1 MPRYTQKHSLRY
13 AAGTDT
19 IRDYPETDR
28 LRAEKLDAIIPGEN
42 ELVISGKRYPASGVI
57 EKFGVPEFSASGSWY
72 YGSIEIPEPFT
83 PPSGYRFLYYILETN
98 SFTFLGNGNHDSSS
112 GKYRARIMQVA
123 SSSTIAIKKLGWSLV
138 KA

>member
-1 MPRYTQKHSLRY
+1 MPANTTKHRIPY
-13 AAGTDT
+13 AVGTDRV
-19 IRDYPETDR
+19 RDISQIHRSQSER
-28 LRAEKLDAIIPGEN
+28 LDAIIPGEN
-42 ELVISGKRYPASGVI
+42 ELIINGRRYPASGVI
-57 EKFGVPEFSASGSWY
+57 EKFGLPEFNASGSWY

-123 SSSTIAIKKLGWSLV
+123 SSSTMAIKKLGWSLV

>member
-1 MPRYTQKHSLRY
+1 MTAYTTKHRLPY
-13 AAGTDT
+13 ATGTDT
-19 IRDYPETDR
+19 VRDYPETDR
-28 LRAEKLDAIIPGEN
+28 KKSTALDKLIPGEN
-42 ELVISGKRYPASGVI
+42 ELIINGKAYQASGTI
-57 EKFGVPEFSASGSWY
+57 ETFGPPEFTASGNWY
-72 YGSIEIPEPFT
+72 YGSMEIPEPFT

-123 SSSTIAIKKLGWSLV
+123 SSSTVAIKKLGWSLV